1 TADDGKSALET
12 LNRQPFD
19 LVLMEMQMP
28 QMSGLEV
35 AAAIRAKEQS
45 TGSHV
50 PIIAMTAHGLKGDQ
64 ERCLLA
70 GMDDCVTKPVR
81 SKRLLGRIEV
91 ALGRRTGK
99 SNPDSAQDLTVKS
112 PLG

>member
-1 TADDGKSALET
+1 AGRLLVGEDNQVNQRLVENILTRRGYTVVTADDGKSALET

-50 PIIAMTAHGLKGDQ
+50 PISAMTAHGLKGDQ

-70 GMDDCVTKPVR
+70 GMDD
-81 SKRLLGRIEV
+81 
-91 ALGRRTGK
+91 
-99 SNPDSAQDLTVKS
+99 
-112 PLG
+112 